1 MDLKAQPIPAAPHA
15 KRNDGLASLGWSV
28 VRHRRLF
35 ATIVGV
41 FFALGVLY
49 ALLATPQYRAEA
61 LLRIQTKPGASIS
74 ALSDVSGTISN
85 GPSANDESEVLT
97 SRAIVGAAIE
107 QIGANL
113 EIRTLDHFPLIGRLL
128 ASGHANDDKLA
139 SPLLGLSGFAWG
151 GEKLKLGEFSLPD
164 AALGEKF
171 RLVAGDDG
179 QWSLYDKKDRLLAR
193 GALGESV
200 PFAVALDGEH
210 AQPGR
215 IRVDT
220 LRARS
225 GIAFSIVKE
234 PTQLVYDDVMKK
246 MKTVVSN
253 RDSTLEE
260 PSMMKLVYQADTPQR
275 VQEMVNAIVRVY
287 LDQDIKY
294 RAEKAQRN
302 LDSLHAR
309 LPGLKKDLEKAE
321 DALNRYRTTTGTIDV
336 DQQGIALINRLNS
349 LSEHQTV
356 LQLALDNVKARF
368 LPGSTTYQTVQTQLD
383 QVKKEIQQTTTAANK
398 LPTAQREFV
407 RLSRQVS
414 VATQLYTSVLTN
426 AQQLEIA
433 VASTTP
439 GVSVVDWANKPYKK
453 AWPQRGIVVL
463 GALLGGLFAGLAA
476 AYLLARH
483 RDELS
488 GPQSIADVSDIPCV
502 AVVAPSAES
511 LALGDDRPGNARA
524 RVKPLAAQRPND
536 PGIEALRALRTSLR
550 AALAHEGRG
559 GGKVLVFAGPTAR
572 VGGSFV
578 ASNLAYL
585 FADSNASVLF
595 VDADMR
601 GGSHNPLGVG
611 RNGGAIGLANV
622 LEGGQPLEKAIVK
635 LGKGKLSVMTPG
647 TLTGSNPG
655 ELFERAEFPQLLA
668 ALRTRY
674 DFVIVDAPPILPYSD
689 TLSIAAQDCDALLL
703 VSRGRTTRASELETA
718 LQRLD
723 SVGAKI
729 AGHVFNAYVAPPRPP
744 RTSLRDDW
752 REIVARRMKPR
763 RPARPAQAKQT
774 FRLAKGMAA
783 KASRN

>member
-1 MDLKAQPIPAAPHA
+1 MDLKAQPISAVPHA
-15 KRNDGLASLGWSV
+15 KRNDGLAGLWWSV

-35 ATIVGV
+35 ATIVVV

-49 ALLATPQYRAEA
+49 ALVATPQYRAEA
-61 LLRIQTKPGASIS
+61 LLRIQTKPGSSIS

-97 SRAIVGAAIE
+97 SRAIVGTAIE

-113 EIRTLDHFPLIGRLL
+113 DIRTLDYFPFVGRLF

-139 SPLLGLSGFAWG
+139 SPFLGMSGFAWG

-164 AALGEKF
+164 AALGDKF
-171 RLVAGDDG
+171 RLVAGENG
-179 QWSLYDKKDRLLAR
+179 QWTLYDKKDRLLAR
-193 GALGESV
+193 GAVGQTV
-200 PFAVALDGEH
+200 PFSVAVDGEQ
-210 AQPGR
+210 AQAGQ

-246 MKTVVSN
+246 MKTVVAN

-287 LDQDIKY
+287 LQRDIAY

-321 DALNRYRTTTGTIDV
+321 DSLNRYRTTTGTIDV

-453 AWPQRGIVVL
+453 AWPQRGIVIL

-476 AYLLARH
+476 AYLLARY
-483 RDELS
+483 RNELS
-488 GPQSIADVSDIPCV
+488 APQSIADVSDIPCV
-502 AVVAPSAES
+502 AVVAPSAS
-511 LALGDDRPGNARA
+511 ALALDDDRTGAARA
-524 RVKPLAAQRPND
+524 TVKPLAARNPND

-550 AALAHEGRG
+550 AAFSHDGRS
-559 GGKVLVFAGPTAR
+559 GGKVLVFAGPTAG
-572 VGGSFV
+572 VGSSFV

-585 FADSNASVLF
+585 FADVNASALF

-601 GGSHNPLGVG
+601 GGSHNPLSVG
-611 RNGGAIGLANV
+611 RNGGGIGLANV
-622 LEGGQPLEKAIVK
+622 LEGGQSLDKAIIK
-635 LGKGKLSVMTPG
+635 IGKSKLSVMTPG

-655 ELFERAEFPQLLA
+655 ELLERAEFSQLLA
-668 ALRTRY
+668 TLRTRY
-674 DFVIVDAPPILPYSD
+674 DYVIVDAPPVLPYSD
-689 TLSIAAQDCDALLL
+689 TLSIAAQDCDAVLL
-703 VSRGRTTRASELETA
+703 VSRGRTTRAAELETA

-723 SVGAKI
+723 SVDAKVS
-729 AGHVFNAYVAPPRPP
+729 GHIFNAYVAPPDHP
-744 RTSLRDDW
+744 RTSQQAWWRD
-752 REIVARRMKPR
+752 VAKRWAKSQRTA
-763 RPARPAQAKQT
+763 RPARAKQT
-774 FRLAKGMAA
+774 FRMAKGTVA
-783 KASRN
+783 KTSRN